1 MVITIGDFSFS
12 TYCYRIEFKRIF
24 REGCKPMPM
33 YLKRDTI
40 RLLEASVES
49 ISMAVTSLGL
59 PQRHELREPA
69 SENAIAIGL
78 AGVSV
83 ELAMSAI
90 IVQAKGEQAL
100 HLPSGY
106 YKTGTHI
113 VDDFRNLVTSQIPK
127 MVFLTQNIQNPADHI
142 ATVLDLTSK
151 FKLLTK
157 SRAGGLHAGRGPS
170 RDVCIACV
178 NDVIKFIRLLGLSSR
193 IKPYTET
200 VPQIIEMPKSYDLI
214 VDDLIGKLNKS
225 TSDDERARAIAS
237 IYLVIPEL
245 PPEEPEW
252 LQSFDRLMVS
262 PKSNDI
268 AFLLDTLQ
276 KSKYAS
282 LIKVAKSVDS
292 IPVSVQKGNPS
303 ALPIEPQ
310 YLKKSF
316 SDIRDQWYADRGTAN
331 GRLEQ
336 KQFDPPPIESVY
348 EIFAFH
354 FDVLQITDD
363 ETAQLTAVDTWPL
376 VAASLS
382 YPGTFG
388 PYWYFI
394 KKTSDLGQMES
405 YMNKAVKVAGKNLQ
419 TGFKEFKPSF
429 DAFRNGRPLSKS
441 IKYVNELLTAYEQSC
456 DKRSSLLDL
465 SKKYLKKEKELCAD
479 AQIDL
484 QKVVDEEFPVGE
496 MLIKLS
502 EDRYNFTNEASRRYW
517 ARVLCESSTEVEDAS
532 GLVAILK
539 HPELAVAHTAA
550 RKAIRIIDFINYGP
564 KIE

>member
-1 MVITIGDFSFS
+1 
-12 TYCYRIEFKRIF
+12 
-24 REGCKPMPM
+24 MPM

-40 RLLEASVES
+40 RLLEASVDS

-59 PQRHELREPA
+59 PQRYELREPA

-113 VDDFRNLVTSQIPK
+113 VDDFRALVQSQIPK
-127 MVFLTQNIQNPADHI
+127 MVFLTQNIQNPSDHI
-142 ATVLDLTSK
+142 AGILDLTSK

-157 SRAGGLHAGRGPS
+157 SRAGGLHAGKGPS

-178 NDVIKFIRLLGLSSR
+178 NDVIKFIRLLGMSSR

-200 VPQIIEMPKSYDLI
+200 VPHIIEMPKSYDLI
-214 VDDLIGKLNKS
+214 VDDLIRKLNQS
-225 TSDDERARAIAS
+225 TSSNEKASAIAS

-245 PPEEPEW
+245 PTNEPEW

-262 PKSNDI
+262 PQNNDI
-268 AFLLDTLQ
+268 AFLLDTLE
-276 KSKYAS
+276 KSRYAS

-316 SDIRDQWYADRGTAN
+316 SDIRDRWYADRGTAN

-354 FDVLQITDD
+354 FDVLQITDN
-363 ETAQLTAVDTWPL
+363 ENSKLTAVDTWPL

-394 KKTSDLGQMES
+394 KMTSDLGQMES
-405 YMNKAVKVAGKNLQ
+405 YMNKAVKIGGKNLQ

-429 DAFRNGRPLSKS
+429 DAFRNGKPLSKS
-441 IKYVNELLTAYEQSC
+441 IKYVSELLTAYEHSYN
-456 DKRSSLLDL
+456 KRASLLDL
-465 SKKYLKKEKELCAD
+465 SKKYLKKEKALCED
-479 AQIDL
+479 AQTDL
-484 QKVVDEEFPVGE
+484 QKVIDEEISIGE
-496 MLIKLS
+496 MLINLA
-502 EDRYNFTNEASRRYW
+502 EDKYSFTNEASRKYW
-517 ARVLCESSTEVEDAS
+517 ARILCEASTEVEDAS

-539 HPELAVAHTAA
+539 HQELAVAHTAA
-550 RKAIRIIDFINYGP
+550 RKAIRIIDFVNYGP

>member
-1 MVITIGDFSFS
+1 M
-12 TYCYRIEFKRIF
+12 
-24 REGCKPMPM
+24 
-33 YLKRDTI
+33 
-40 RLLEASVES
+40 
-49 ISMAVTSLGL
+49 
-59 PQRHELREPA
+59 
-69 SENAIAIGL
+69 
-78 AGVSV
+78 
-83 ELAMSAI
+83 
-90 IVQAKGEQAL
+90 
-100 HLPSGY
+100 
-106 YKTGTHI
+106 
-113 VDDFRNLVTSQIPK
+113 
-127 MVFLTQNIQNPADHI
+127 
-142 ATVLDLTSK
+142 
-151 FKLLTK
+151 
-157 SRAGGLHAGRGPS
+157 
-170 RDVCIACV
+170 
-178 NDVIKFIRLLGLSSR
+178 
-193 IKPYTET
+193 
-200 VPQIIEMPKSYDLI
+200 
-214 VDDLIGKLNKS
+214 
-225 TSDDERARAIAS
+225 
-237 IYLVIPEL
+237 
-245 PPEEPEW
+245 
-252 LQSFDRLMVS
+252 
-262 PKSNDI
+262 
-268 AFLLDTLQ
+268 DTLQ

-484 QKVVDEEFPVGE
+484 QKVVDEEIPVGE
-496 MLIKLS
+496 ILIKLA
-502 EDRYNFTNEASRRYW
+502 EDKYSFTNEASRRYW